1 MCHSLYRTRLTLTLA
16 PLHQITL
23 TLLTNHIVPQ
33 FVHNIKAEPSSVSG
47 CTPIGKHRSNINL
60 SNQPAKSA
68 QCNKAGGSLS
78 VGISTGIKDMGINSC
93 DKSNTNDQDS
103 NTEHMIDRLVD
114 SNLAHA
120 VSPPTIPVTSLVTDT
135 EDELPLCIDV
145 SRKALFPLTEDVIQQ
160 RNNQVTNPTE
170 PAHANDTTKPSM
182 IPGRNTY
189 LKTLVGGTDITSPTK
204 KQRNF

>member
-1 MCHSLYRTRLTLTLA
+1 M
-16 PLHQITL
+16 
-23 TLLTNHIVPQ
+23 
-33 FVHNIKAEPSSVSG
+33 HNIKAEPSSVSG
-47 CTPIGKHRSNINL
+47 CTPIGKTRVKTDK
-60 SNQPAKSA
+60 SNQVTQSV
-68 QCNKAGGSLS
+68 QCSKPDGPLS

-103 NTEHMIDRLVD
+103 NTEHMIDRLVT
-114 SNLAHA
+114 SNELAQA
-120 VSPPTIPVTSLVTDT
+120 VSPPTIPLNSLVTVP
-135 EDELPLCIDV
+135 EDEVPIYIDT

-160 RNNQVTNPTE
+160 RNNQSNNPTE
-170 PAHANDTTKPSM
+170 LDNASDTTKPSM